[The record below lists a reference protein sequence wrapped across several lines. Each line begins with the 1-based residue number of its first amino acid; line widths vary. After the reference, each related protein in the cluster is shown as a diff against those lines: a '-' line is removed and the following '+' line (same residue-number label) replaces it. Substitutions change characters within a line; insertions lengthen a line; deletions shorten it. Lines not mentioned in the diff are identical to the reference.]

1 MAKGIDPKFVH
12 YGIRKDDLAM
22 IEAICEAEGVDFDWL
37 SEDILKAYHAKKV
50 DVIEMSDN
58 ETEDIIRNA
67 IQKNTSIN
75 TIMLIQR
82 IKISNYKTYL
92 SLDLDLTVDDD
103 RPIILIGGANGGG
116 KTTLFEAI
124 SGALYGLKI
133 ENKEHFMELL
143 NQGALNTAKPEIS
156 LQITF
161 VGKVL
166 GQQQKYILK
175 RVYQLNPQGKP
186 LESVS
191 LNMNG
196 NMYVYGTMTAPKDR
210 VKAEQEINKIIKA
223 NLPQELSQYFLF
235 DAMQSS
241 ELLKKNVFAQT
252 IRDNF
257 ENVLGFKKYLQLKR
271 AAEKLQQEWA
281 QQRLEAEKEAQEY
294 NELCAQKDKL
304 TADLNTCI
312 AEQDTKYK
320 YLASVEVEYKRAK
333 DGAQEASALNK
344 KIQEL
349 ASKIDDIVKR
359 AATYAEDLKAFVDN
373 IEIDLFLPKLASN
386 LAQEINNILHIKEQL
401 QKENTGAYPLE
412 TLKDV
417 TNKIITYLKDLSLCS
432 ESVDEEQVVS
442 HIVAIQNSTNK
453 EDPFGYLDE
462 AEVTALSNLVKR
474 TGSNQF
480 IALDRQRQELEIQL
494 STLDNLRSQKQTLEQ
509 TQAGGNEYLIQ
520 NYEAAQKQIEKLKGQ
535 EATLKAD
542 IQRLEKRIH
551 QFDVQIQQE
560 PDIKFDTLVKLK
572 PLFEKIADSLLKKK
586 KAQIESEMQQ
596 QLNKLLVSYKGHVA
610 KVELSDSI
618 EQFNIKLYHTAGNEI
633 SLNQLNA
640 ASKQI
645 FIQVLLKVLRN
656 LGDYNPP
663 VMIDTVMGVL
673 DNESRDAL
681 MEEYFPQLAEQT
693 ILLCTTSEI
702 RTDSD
707 YIKLEPFIS
716 KTYTL
721 HRNVEAQN
729 TTVEDG
735 YFGLTLNQ

>member
-1 MAKGIDPKFVH
+1 
-12 YGIRKDDLAM
+12 
-22 IEAICEAEGVDFDWL
+22 
-37 SEDILKAYHAKKV
+37 
-50 DVIEMSDN
+50 
-58 ETEDIIRNA
+58 
-67 IQKNTSIN
+67 
-75 TIMLIQR
+75 MLIQR
-82 IKISNYKTYL
+82 IKISNFKTYL

-103 RPIILIGGANGGG
+103 RPIILIGGSNGGG

-133 ENKEHFMELL
+133 ESKEHFIELL
-143 NQGALNTAKPEIS
+143 NQGAINKVKPEIS

-175 RVYQLNPQGKP
+175 RNYILNPQGRP

-196 NMYVYGTMTAPKDR
+196 NMYVYGTMTAPKER
-210 VKAEQEINKIIKA
+210 VRAEQEISKIIKA

-241 ELLKKNVFAQT
+241 ELLKKNVFQQT

-281 QQRLEAEKEAQEY
+281 EQRLEAEKEAKEY
-294 NELCAQKDKL
+294 NSLCNQKEQL
-304 TADLNTCI
+304 VIDLNTCI
-312 AEQDTKYK
+312 AEQDRLYK
-320 YLASVEVEYKRAK
+320 YMSSVEDEYQRAK
-333 DGAQEASALNK
+333 EGAQQAANLSKHIQDVDGKIRAITEEAAN
-344 KIQEL
+344 
-349 ASKIDDIVKR
+349 
-359 AATYAEDLKAFVDN
+359 YAENLKAFVDN
-373 IEIDLFLPKLASN
+373 IEINVFLPKLASN
-386 LAQEINNILHIKEQL
+386 LSQEINNILRVKEQL
-401 QKENTGAYPLE
+401 QKQSTGAYPIE
-412 TLKDV
+412 TLRDV
-417 TNKIITYLKDLSLCS
+417 TAKIIDYLKELSLCS
-432 ESVDEEQVVS
+432 QAVNEENVVS
-442 HIVAIQNSTNK
+442 HIVAMQNTTNAK
-453 EDPFGYLDE
+453 DPYDYLNT
-462 AEVTALSNLVKR
+462 AEVDALRELPKKGN
-474 TGSNQF
+474 GNQF
-480 IALDRQRQELEIQL
+480 VSIDRKRQDMEIQL
-494 STLDNLRSQKQTLEQ
+494 ANLDNLKTEKRTLEQ
-509 TQAGGNEYLIQ
+509 TQAGGNNLLIS
-520 NYEAAQKQIEKLKGQ
+520 NYEDAKRTVEKLKIQ
-535 EATLKAD
+535 EDNLKNE
-542 IQRLEKRIH
+542 ILRLEKRIH
-551 QFDVQIQQE
+551 QYDVQIQQE
-560 PDIKFDTLVKLK
+560 PDVKFDTLVKLRPFFDK
-572 PLFEKIADSLLKKK
+572 VADNLLKKK
-586 KAQIESEMQQ
+586 KAQIETEMQS
-596 QLNKLLVSYKGHVA
+596 QLNRLLVSYKGHVGR
-610 KVELSDSI
+610 VELSDSM
-618 EQFNIKLYHTAGNEI
+618 EHFNIKLYHSAGNEI

-721 HRNVEAQN
+721 HRNVEEQN
-729 TTVEDG
+729 TTIDEG
-735 YFGLTLNQ
+735 YFGIPLNQ

>member
-1 MAKGIDPKFVH
+1 
-12 YGIRKDDLAM
+12 
-22 IEAICEAEGVDFDWL
+22 
-37 SEDILKAYHAKKV
+37 
-50 DVIEMSDN
+50 
-58 ETEDIIRNA
+58 
-67 IQKNTSIN
+67 
-75 TIMLIQR
+75 MLIQR
-82 IKISNYKTYL
+82 IKISNFKTYL

-103 RPIILIGGANGGG
+103 RPVILIGGSNGGG

-133 ENKEHFMELL
+133 ESKEHFMELL
-143 NQGALNTAKPEIS
+143 NQGAVNKVKPEIC

-175 RVYQLNPQGKP
+175 RIYQLNPQGRP

-196 NMYVYGTMTAPKDR
+196 NMYVYGTMTAAKER
-210 VKAEQEINKIIKA
+210 VRAEQEISKIIKA
-223 NLPQELSQYFLF
+223 NLPQELSKYFLF

-241 ELLKKNVFAQT
+241 ELLKKNVFQQT

-281 QQRLEAEKEAQEY
+281 EQRLEAEKEAKEY
-294 NELCAQKDKL
+294 NALCNQKEQL
-304 TADLNTCI
+304 ATDLNTCL
-312 AEQDTKYK
+312 AEQDRLYK
-320 YLASVEVEYKRAK
+320 YMSSVEDEYQRAK
-333 DGAQEASALNK
+333 EGVRQVTNLNK
-344 KIQEL
+344 RIQDIDGKIRNITDE
-349 ASKIDDIVKR
+349 
-359 AATYAEDLKAFVDN
+359 ATNYAESLKTFVET
-373 IEIDLFLPKLASN
+373 IEVNVFLPKLASN
-386 LAQEINNILHIKEQL
+386 LSQEINNILRVKEHLRKQ
-401 QKENTGAYPLE
+401 NAGAYSIE
-412 TLKDV
+412 TLRDV
-417 TNKIITYLKDLSLCS
+417 TAKIIVYLKELSLCS
-432 ESVDEEQVVS
+432 QAVDEENVVS
-442 HIVAIQNSTNK
+442 YMIAMQNTTNAK
-453 EDPFGYLDE
+453 DPYDYLDE
-462 AEVTALSNLVKR
+462 SETDALQELPKKGGN
-474 TGSNQF
+474 NQF
-480 IALDRQRQELEIQL
+480 VSLDRKRQDMEIQL
-494 STLDNLRSQKQTLEQ
+494 ANLDNLRTEKRTLEQ
-509 TQAGGNEYLIQ
+509 TQAGGNNLLIS
-520 NYEAAQKQIEKLKGQ
+520 NYEDAKRTVEKLKAQ
-535 EATLKAD
+535 EEALKSD

-551 QFDVQIQQE
+551 QYDVQIQQE
-560 PDIKFDTLVKLK
+560 PDLKFDTLVKLRPFFDK
-572 PLFEKIADSLLKKK
+572 VADNLLKKK
-586 KAQIESEMQQ
+586 KAQIETEMQS
-596 QLNKLLVSYKGHVA
+596 QLNRLLISYKGYVGR
-610 KVELSDSI
+610 VELSDSM
-618 EQFNIKLYHTAGNEI
+618 EHFNIKLYHSAGNEI

-707 YIKLEPFIS
+707 YVKLEPFIS

-729 TTVEDG
+729 TTIDEG
-735 YFGLTLNQ
+735 YFGIPLNS

>member
-1 MAKGIDPKFVH
+1 
-12 YGIRKDDLAM
+12 
-22 IEAICEAEGVDFDWL
+22 
-37 SEDILKAYHAKKV
+37 
-50 DVIEMSDN
+50 
-58 ETEDIIRNA
+58 
-67 IQKNTSIN
+67 
-75 TIMLIQR
+75 MLIQK
-82 IKISNYKTYL
+82 IKISNFKTYL

-103 RPIILIGGANGGG
+103 RPIILIGGSNGGG

-133 ENKEHFMELL
+133 ESKEHFMELL
-143 NQGALNTAKPEIS
+143 NQGAINKVKPEIS

-175 RVYQLNPQGKP
+175 RIYQLNPQGRP

-196 NMYVYGTMTAPKDR
+196 NMYVYGTMTAPKER
-210 VKAEQEINKIIKA
+210 VRAEQEISKIIKA

-241 ELLKKNVFAQT
+241 ELLKKNVFQQT

-271 AAEKLQQEWA
+271 ASEKLQQEWA
-281 QQRLEAEKEAQEY
+281 KQRLEAEQEAKEY
-294 NELCAQKDKL
+294 NNLCSQKEGL
-304 TADLNTCI
+304 VAEMNACL
-312 AEQDTKYK
+312 AEQDRLYK
-320 YLASVEVEYKRAK
+320 YMASVEDEYQRAK
-333 DGAQEASALNK
+333 EGAQQAMNLNK
-344 KIQEL
+344 RIQDVTGKI
-349 ASKIDDIVKR
+349 R
-359 AATYAEDLKAFVDN
+359 AITDEAADYAENLKTFIEN
-373 IEIDLFLPKLASN
+373 IEINVFLPKLASN
-386 LAQEINNILHIKEQL
+386 LSQEINNILRVKEQL
-401 QKENTGAYPLE
+401 LKQSTGAYPIE
-412 TLKDV
+412 TLRDV
-417 TNKIITYLKDLSLCS
+417 TAKIIDYLKELSLCS
-432 ESVDEEQVVS
+432 QAVDEENVVA
-442 HIVAIQNSTNK
+442 HMVALQNTTNAQ
-453 EDPFGYLDE
+453 DPYDYLDD
-462 AEVTALSNLVKR
+462 AEVEALNELPKK
-474 TGSNQF
+474 GGGNQF
-480 IALDRQRQELEIQL
+480 VTLDRKRQDMEIQL
-494 STLDNLRSQKQTLEQ
+494 ANLDNLRTEKRTLEQ
-509 TQAGGNEYLIQ
+509 TQAGGNNLLIA
-520 NYEAAQKQIEKLKGQ
+520 NYEDAKRTVEKLKIQ
-535 EATLKAD
+535 EDSFKSEIL
-542 IQRLEKRIH
+542 RLEKRIH
-551 QFDVQIQQE
+551 QYDVQIQQE
-560 PDIKFDTLVKLK
+560 PDLKFDTLVKLRPFFDK
-572 PLFEKIADSLLKKK
+572 VADSLLKKK
-586 KAQIESEMQQ
+586 KAQIETEMQS

-610 KVELSDSI
+610 RVELSDSM
-618 EQFNIKLYHTAGNEI
+618 ENFNIRLYHSAGNEI

-707 YIKLEPFIS
+707 YVKLEPFIS

-721 HRNVEAQN
+721 HRNVEEQN
-729 TTVEDG
+729 TTVAEG
-735 YFGLTLNQ
+735 YFGISLNQ

>member
-1 MAKGIDPKFVH
+1 
-12 YGIRKDDLAM
+12 
-22 IEAICEAEGVDFDWL
+22 
-37 SEDILKAYHAKKV
+37 
-50 DVIEMSDN
+50 
-58 ETEDIIRNA
+58 
-67 IQKNTSIN
+67 
-75 TIMLIQR
+75 MLIQR

-520 NYEAAQKQIEKLKGQ
+520 NYEAAQKQIEKLKSQ

-681 MEEYFPQLAEQT
+681 MEEYFPIQH
-693 ILLCTTSEI
+693 IYI
-702 RTDSD
+702 TD
-707 YIKLEPFIS
+707 Y
-716 KTYTL
+716 
-721 HRNVEAQN
+721 Q
-729 TTVEDG
+729 
-735 YFGLTLNQ
+735 

>member
-1 MAKGIDPKFVH
+1 
-12 YGIRKDDLAM
+12 
-22 IEAICEAEGVDFDWL
+22 
-37 SEDILKAYHAKKV
+37 
-50 DVIEMSDN
+50 
-58 ETEDIIRNA
+58 
-67 IQKNTSIN
+67 
-75 TIMLIQR
+75 MLIQR

-103 RPIILIGGANGGG
+103 RPIILICGANGGG

>member
-1 MAKGIDPKFVH
+1 
-12 YGIRKDDLAM
+12 
-22 IEAICEAEGVDFDWL
+22 
-37 SEDILKAYHAKKV
+37 
-50 DVIEMSDN
+50 
-58 ETEDIIRNA
+58 
-67 IQKNTSIN
+67 
-75 TIMLIQR
+75 MLIQR

-386 LAQEINNILHIKEQL
+386 LAQEINNILHIKAQL

-535 EATLKAD
+535 EAALKAD

-673 DNESRDAL
+673 DNASRDAL

>member
-1 MAKGIDPKFVH
+1 
-12 YGIRKDDLAM
+12 
-22 IEAICEAEGVDFDWL
+22 
-37 SEDILKAYHAKKV
+37 
-50 DVIEMSDN
+50 
-58 ETEDIIRNA
+58 
-67 IQKNTSIN
+67 
-75 TIMLIQR
+75 MLIQR

-257 ENVLGFKKYLQLKR
+257 ENVLGFKKYIQLKR

-333 DGAQEASALNK
+333 DGAQEVSALNK

-373 IEIDLFLPKLASN
+373 IEIDLFLPKLAAN

>member
-1 MAKGIDPKFVH
+1 
-12 YGIRKDDLAM
+12 
-22 IEAICEAEGVDFDWL
+22 
-37 SEDILKAYHAKKV
+37 
-50 DVIEMSDN
+50 
-58 ETEDIIRNA
+58 
-67 IQKNTSIN
+67 
-75 TIMLIQR
+75 MLIQK
-82 IKISNYKTYL
+82 IKISNFKTYL

-103 RPIILIGGANGGG
+103 RPIILIGGSNGGG

-133 ENKEHFMELL
+133 ESKEHFMELL
-143 NQGALNTAKPEIS
+143 NQGAINKVKPEIS

-175 RVYQLNPQGKP
+175 RIYQLNPQGRP

-196 NMYVYGTMTAPKDR
+196 NMYVYGTMTAPKER
-210 VKAEQEINKIIKA
+210 VRAEQEISKIIKA

-241 ELLKKNVFAQT
+241 ELLKKNVFQQT

-271 AAEKLQQEWA
+271 ASEKLQQEWA
-281 QQRLEAEKEAQEY
+281 QQRLEAEQEAKEY
-294 NELCAQKDKL
+294 NNLCSQKEGL
-304 TADLNTCI
+304 VAEMNACL
-312 AEQDTKYK
+312 AEQDRLYK
-320 YLASVEVEYKRAK
+320 YMASVEDEYQRAK
-333 DGAQEASALNK
+333 EGAQQAMNLNK
-344 KIQEL
+344 RIQDVTGKI
-349 ASKIDDIVKR
+349 R
-359 AATYAEDLKAFVDN
+359 AITDEAADYAENLKTFIEN
-373 IEIDLFLPKLASN
+373 IEINVFLPKLASN
-386 LAQEINNILHIKEQL
+386 LSQEINNILRVKEQL
-401 QKENTGAYPLE
+401 LKQSTGAYPIE
-412 TLKDV
+412 TLRDV
-417 TNKIITYLKDLSLCS
+417 TAKIIDYLKELSLCS
-432 ESVDEEQVVS
+432 QAVDEENVVA
-442 HIVAIQNSTNK
+442 HMVALQNTTNAQ
-453 EDPFGYLDE
+453 DPYDYLDD
-462 AEVTALSNLVKR
+462 AEVEALKELPKKGGGNHFV
-474 TGSNQF
+474 T
-480 IALDRQRQELEIQL
+480 LDRKRQDMEIQL
-494 STLDNLRSQKQTLEQ
+494 ANLDNLRTEKRTLEQ
-509 TQAGGNEYLIQ
+509 TQAGGNNLLIA
-520 NYEAAQKQIEKLKGQ
+520 NYEDAKRAVDKLKTH
-535 EATLKAD
+535 EDSLKSE

-551 QFDVQIQQE
+551 QYDVQIQQE
-560 PDIKFDTLVKLK
+560 PDLKFDTLVKLRPFFDK
-572 PLFEKIADSLLKKK
+572 VADSLLKKK
-586 KAQIESEMQQ
+586 KAQIEMEMQS

-610 KVELSDSI
+610 RVELSDSM
-618 EQFNIKLYHTAGNEI
+618 ENFNIRLYHSAGNEI

-707 YIKLEPFIS
+707 YVKLEPFIS

-721 HRNVEAQN
+721 HRNVEEQN
-729 TTVEDG
+729 TTVAEG
-735 YFGLTLNQ
+735 YFGISLNQ

>member
-1 MAKGIDPKFVH
+1 
-12 YGIRKDDLAM
+12 
-22 IEAICEAEGVDFDWL
+22 
-37 SEDILKAYHAKKV
+37 
-50 DVIEMSDN
+50 
-58 ETEDIIRNA
+58 
-67 IQKNTSIN
+67 
-75 TIMLIQR
+75 MLIQK
-82 IKISNYKTYL
+82 IKISNFKTYL

-103 RPIILIGGANGGG
+103 RPIILIGGSNGGG

-133 ENKEHFMELL
+133 ESKEHFMELL
-143 NQGALNTAKPEIS
+143 NQGAINTVKPEIS

-175 RVYQLNPQGKP
+175 RIYQLNPQGCP

-196 NMYVYGTMTAPKDR
+196 NMYVYGTMTAPKER
-210 VKAEQEINKIIKA
+210 VRAEQEIRKIIKA

-241 ELLKKNVFAQT
+241 ELLKKNVFQQT

-271 AAEKLQQEWA
+271 ASEKLQQEWA
-281 QQRLEAEKEAQEY
+281 QQRLEAEQEAKEY
-294 NELCAQKDKL
+294 NNLCSQKENL
-304 TADLNTCI
+304 MAEMNTCL
-312 AEQDTKYK
+312 AEQDRLYK
-320 YLASVEVEYKRAK
+320 YMASVEDEYQRAK
-333 DGAQEASALNK
+333 EGAQQAMNLNK
-344 KIQEL
+344 RIQDVDGKI
-349 ASKIDDIVKR
+349 R
-359 AATYAEDLKAFVDN
+359 AITNEAADYAESLKAFIEN
-373 IEIDLFLPKLASN
+373 IEINVFLPKLASN
-386 LAQEINNILHIKEQL
+386 LSQEINNILRIKEQL
-401 QKENTGAYPLE
+401 LKQSTGAYPIE
-412 TLKDV
+412 TLRDV
-417 TNKIITYLKDLSLCS
+417 TAKIIDYLKELSLCS
-432 ESVDEEQVVS
+432 QAVDEENVVA
-442 HIVAIQNSTNK
+442 HMVALQNTTNAQ
-453 EDPFGYLDE
+453 DPYDYLDD
-462 AEVTALSNLVKR
+462 AEVEALKELPKKGGGNHFV
-474 TGSNQF
+474 T
-480 IALDRQRQELEIQL
+480 LDRKRQDMEIQL
-494 STLDNLRSQKQTLEQ
+494 ANLDNLRTEKRTLEQ
-509 TQAGGNEYLIQ
+509 TQAGGNNLLIA
-520 NYEAAQKQIEKLKGQ
+520 NYEDAKRTVEKLKIQ
-535 EATLKAD
+535 EDSFKSEIL
-542 IQRLEKRIH
+542 RLEKRIH
-551 QFDVQIQQE
+551 QYDVQIQQE
-560 PDIKFDTLVKLK
+560 PDLKFDTLVKLRPFFDK
-572 PLFEKIADSLLKKK
+572 VADSLLKKK
-586 KAQIESEMQQ
+586 KAQIETEMQS

-610 KVELSDSI
+610 RVELSDSM
-618 EQFNIKLYHTAGNEI
+618 ENFNIRLYHSAGNEI

-707 YIKLEPFIS
+707 YVKLEPFIS

-721 HRNVEAQN
+721 HRNVEEQN
-729 TTVEDG
+729 TTVAEG
-735 YFGLTLNQ
+735 YFGISLNQ

>member
-1 MAKGIDPKFVH
+1 
-12 YGIRKDDLAM
+12 
-22 IEAICEAEGVDFDWL
+22 
-37 SEDILKAYHAKKV
+37 
-50 DVIEMSDN
+50 
-58 ETEDIIRNA
+58 
-67 IQKNTSIN
+67 
-75 TIMLIQR
+75 MLIQR

-252 IRDNF
+252 IRDSF

-656 LGDYNPP
+656 LVNL
-663 VMIDTVMGVL
+663 V
-673 DNESRDAL
+673 
-681 MEEYFPQLAEQT
+681 
-693 ILLCTTSEI
+693 
-702 RTDSD
+702 
-707 YIKLEPFIS
+707 IS
-716 KTYTL
+716 QKSTL
-721 HRNVEAQN
+721 
-729 TTVEDG
+729 
-735 YFGLTLNQ
+735 

>member
-1 MAKGIDPKFVH
+1 
-12 YGIRKDDLAM
+12 
-22 IEAICEAEGVDFDWL
+22 
-37 SEDILKAYHAKKV
+37 
-50 DVIEMSDN
+50 
-58 ETEDIIRNA
+58 
-67 IQKNTSIN
+67 
-75 TIMLIQR
+75 MLIQR

-474 TGSNQF
+474 TGPNQF

>member
-1 MAKGIDPKFVH
+1 
-12 YGIRKDDLAM
+12 
-22 IEAICEAEGVDFDWL
+22 
-37 SEDILKAYHAKKV
+37 
-50 DVIEMSDN
+50 
-58 ETEDIIRNA
+58 
-67 IQKNTSIN
+67 
-75 TIMLIQR
+75 MLIQR

-442 HIVAIQNSTNK
+442 HIVAIQNSTSK

>member
-1 MAKGIDPKFVH
+1 
-12 YGIRKDDLAM
+12 
-22 IEAICEAEGVDFDWL
+22 
-37 SEDILKAYHAKKV
+37 
-50 DVIEMSDN
+50 
-58 ETEDIIRNA
+58 
-67 IQKNTSIN
+67 
-75 TIMLIQR
+75 MLIQK
-82 IKISNYKTYL
+82 IKISNFKTYL

-103 RPIILIGGANGGG
+103 RPIILIGGSNGGG

-143 NQGALNTAKPEIS
+143 NQGAINKVKPEIS

-175 RVYQLNPQGKP
+175 RIYQLNPQGRP

-196 NMYVYGTMTAPKDR
+196 NMYVYGTMTAPKER
-210 VKAEQEINKIIKA
+210 VRAEQEISKIIKA

-241 ELLKKNVFAQT
+241 ELLKKNVFQQT

-271 AAEKLQQEWA
+271 ASEKLQQEWA
-281 QQRLEAEKEAQEY
+281 QQRLEAEQEAKEY
-294 NELCAQKDKL
+294 NNLCSQKDGL
-304 TADLNTCI
+304 VAEMNACL
-312 AEQDTKYK
+312 AEQDRLYK
-320 YLASVEVEYKRAK
+320 YMASVENEYQRAK
-333 DGAQEASALNK
+333 EGAQQAMNLNK
-344 KIQEL
+344 RIQDVDGKI
-349 ASKIDDIVKR
+349 R
-359 AATYAEDLKAFVDN
+359 AITNEAADYAESLKAFIEN
-373 IEIDLFLPKLASN
+373 IEINVFLPKLASN
-386 LAQEINNILHIKEQL
+386 LSQEINNILRIKEQL
-401 QKENTGAYPLE
+401 LKQSTGAYPIE
-412 TLKDV
+412 TLRDV
-417 TNKIITYLKDLSLCS
+417 TAKIIDYLKELSLCS
-432 ESVDEEQVVS
+432 QAVDEENVVA
-442 HIVAIQNSTNK
+442 HMVALQNTTNAQ
-453 EDPFGYLDE
+453 DPYDYLND
-462 AEVTALSNLVKR
+462 AEVEALEELPKK
-474 TGSNQF
+474 GGGNQF
-480 IALDRQRQELEIQL
+480 VTLDRKRQDMEIQL
-494 STLDNLRSQKQTLEQ
+494 ANLDNLRTEKRTLEQ
-509 TQAGGNEYLIQ
+509 TQAGGNNLLIA
-520 NYEAAQKQIEKLKGQ
+520 NYEDAKRAVDKLKTH
-535 EATLKAD
+535 EDSLKSE

-551 QFDVQIQQE
+551 QYDVQIQQE
-560 PDIKFDTLVKLK
+560 PDLKFDTLVKLRPFFDK
-572 PLFEKIADSLLKKK
+572 VADSLLKKK
-586 KAQIESEMQQ
+586 KAQIETEMQS

-610 KVELSDSI
+610 RVELSDSM
-618 EQFNIKLYHTAGNEI
+618 ENFNIRLYHSAGNEI

-707 YIKLEPFIS
+707 YVKLEPFIS

-721 HRNVEAQN
+721 HRNVEEQN
-729 TTVEDG
+729 TTVEEG
-735 YFGLTLNQ
+735 YFGISLNQ

>member
-1 MAKGIDPKFVH
+1 
-12 YGIRKDDLAM
+12 
-22 IEAICEAEGVDFDWL
+22 
-37 SEDILKAYHAKKV
+37 
-50 DVIEMSDN
+50 
-58 ETEDIIRNA
+58 
-67 IQKNTSIN
+67 
-75 TIMLIQR
+75 
-82 IKISNYKTYL
+82 
-92 SLDLDLTVDDD
+92 
-103 RPIILIGGANGGG
+103 
-116 KTTLFEAI
+116 
-124 SGALYGLKI
+124 
-133 ENKEHFMELL
+133 MELL

-252 IRDNF
+252 IRDSF

-453 EDPFGYLDE
+453 DDPFGYLDE

>member
-1 MAKGIDPKFVH
+1 
-12 YGIRKDDLAM
+12 
-22 IEAICEAEGVDFDWL
+22 
-37 SEDILKAYHAKKV
+37 
-50 DVIEMSDN
+50 
-58 ETEDIIRNA
+58 
-67 IQKNTSIN
+67 
-75 TIMLIQR
+75 MLIQR

-520 NYEAAQKQIEKLKGQ
+520 NYEAAQKQIEKLKSQ

-645 FIQVLLKVLRN
+645 FIQV
-656 LGDYNPP
+656 
-663 VMIDTVMGVL
+663 
-673 DNESRDAL
+673 
-681 MEEYFPQLAEQT
+681 F
-693 ILLCTTSEI
+693 
-702 RTDSD
+702 
-707 YIKLEPFIS
+707 
-716 KTYTL
+716 
-721 HRNVEAQN
+721 
-729 TTVEDG
+729 
-735 YFGLTLNQ
+735 

>member
-1 MAKGIDPKFVH
+1 
-12 YGIRKDDLAM
+12 
-22 IEAICEAEGVDFDWL
+22 
-37 SEDILKAYHAKKV
+37 
-50 DVIEMSDN
+50 
-58 ETEDIIRNA
+58 
-67 IQKNTSIN
+67 
-75 TIMLIQR
+75 MLIQR

-333 DGAQEASALNK
+333 DGAQEESALNK

-462 AEVTALSNLVKR
+462 SEVTALSNLVKR

-520 NYEAAQKQIEKLKGQ
+520 NYEAAQKQIEKLKAQ
-535 EATLKAD
+535 EVTLKAD

-729 TTVEDG
+729 TTVENG

>member
-1 MAKGIDPKFVH
+1 
-12 YGIRKDDLAM
+12 
-22 IEAICEAEGVDFDWL
+22 
-37 SEDILKAYHAKKV
+37 
-50 DVIEMSDN
+50 
-58 ETEDIIRNA
+58 
-67 IQKNTSIN
+67 
-75 TIMLIQR
+75 MLIQR

-304 TADLNTCI
+304 TANLNTCI

-373 IEIDLFLPKLASN
+373 IEIDLFLPKLVAN

-520 NYEAAQKQIEKLKGQ
+520 NYEATQKQIEKQKGQ

-586 KAQIESEMQQ
+586 KAQIENEMQQ

-707 YIKLEPFIS
+707 YIKLEPYIS

>member
-1 MAKGIDPKFVH
+1 
-12 YGIRKDDLAM
+12 
-22 IEAICEAEGVDFDWL
+22 
-37 SEDILKAYHAKKV
+37 
-50 DVIEMSDN
+50 
-58 ETEDIIRNA
+58 
-67 IQKNTSIN
+67 
-75 TIMLIQR
+75 MLIQR

-175 RVYQLNPQGKP
+175 RVYQLNPKGKP

-349 ASKIDDIVKR
+349 TSKIDDIVKR
-359 AATYAEDLKAFVDN
+359 AATYAEDLKAFVDK

-462 AEVTALSNLVKR
+462 TEVTALSNLVKR

-716 KTYTL
+716 QTYTL

>member
-1 MAKGIDPKFVH
+1 
-12 YGIRKDDLAM
+12 
-22 IEAICEAEGVDFDWL
+22 
-37 SEDILKAYHAKKV
+37 
-50 DVIEMSDN
+50 
-58 ETEDIIRNA
+58 
-67 IQKNTSIN
+67 
-75 TIMLIQR
+75 MLIQR
-82 IKISNYKTYL
+82 IKISNFKTYL

-103 RPIILIGGANGGG
+103 RPIILIGGSNGGG

-133 ENKEHFMELL
+133 ESKEHFMELL
-143 NQGALNTAKPEIS
+143 NQGAVNKVKPEIS

-175 RVYQLNPQGKP
+175 RNYILNPQGRP

-196 NMYVYGTMTAPKDR
+196 NMYVYGTMTAPKER
-210 VKAEQEINKIIKA
+210 VRAEQEISKIIKA

-241 ELLKKNVFAQT
+241 ELLKKNVFQQT

-281 QQRLEAEKEAQEY
+281 EQRLEAEKEAKEY
-294 NELCAQKDKL
+294 SSLCNQKEQL
-304 TADLNTCI
+304 VIDLNASL
-312 AEQDTKYK
+312 AEQDRLYK
-320 YLASVEVEYKRAK
+320 YMSSVEDEYQRAK
-333 DGAQEASALNK
+333 EGAQQAANLSK
-344 KIQEL
+344 RIQDVDGKIRVITE
-349 ASKIDDIVKR
+349 D
-359 AATYAEDLKAFVDN
+359 AANYAENLKAFVDN
-373 IEIDLFLPKLASN
+373 IEINVFLPKLASN
-386 LAQEINNILHIKEQL
+386 LSQEINNILRVKEQL
-401 QKENTGAYPLE
+401 QKQSTGTYPIE
-412 TLKDV
+412 TLRDV
-417 TNKIITYLKDLSLCS
+417 TSKIIDYLKELSLCS
-432 ESVDEEQVVS
+432 QAVDEENVIS
-442 HIVAIQNSTNK
+442 HIVAMQNTTNAK
-453 EDPFGYLDE
+453 DPYDYLNT
-462 AEVTALSNLVKR
+462 AEVDALRELPKKGN
-474 TGSNQF
+474 GNQF
-480 IALDRQRQELEIQL
+480 VSIDRKRQDMEIQL
-494 STLDNLRSQKQTLEQ
+494 ANLDNLRTEKRTLEQ
-509 TQAGGNEYLIQ
+509 TQAGGNGLLIA
-520 NYEAAQKQIEKLKGQ
+520 NYEDAKRSVDKLKTQ
-535 EATLKAD
+535 EDSLKNE

-560 PDIKFDTLVKLK
+560 PDVKFDTLVKLRPFFDK
-572 PLFEKIADSLLKKK
+572 VADNLLKKK
-586 KAQIESEMQQ
+586 KTQIETEMQS
-596 QLNKLLVSYKGHVA
+596 QLNRLLVSYKGHVGR
-610 KVELSDSI
+610 VELSDSM
-618 EQFNIKLYHTAGNEI
+618 ENFNIKLYHSAGNEI

-693 ILLCTTSEI
+693 ILLCTTSESPS
-702 RTDSD
+702 DSD

-721 HRNVEAQN
+721 HRNVEEQN
-729 TTVEDG
+729 TTIDEG
-735 YFGLTLNQ
+735 YFGIPLNQ

>member
-1 MAKGIDPKFVH
+1 
-12 YGIRKDDLAM
+12 
-22 IEAICEAEGVDFDWL
+22 
-37 SEDILKAYHAKKV
+37 
-50 DVIEMSDN
+50 
-58 ETEDIIRNA
+58 
-67 IQKNTSIN
+67 
-75 TIMLIQR
+75 MLIQR

-196 NMYVYGTMTAPKDR
+196 NMYVYGTMTTPKDR

-349 ASKIDDIVKR
+349 TNKIDDIVKR

-417 TNKIITYLKDLSLCS
+417 TSKIITYLKDLSLCS

-462 AEVTALSNLVKR
+462 AEVTALTNLVKR

-729 TTVEDG
+729 TTIEDG

>member
-1 MAKGIDPKFVH
+1 
-12 YGIRKDDLAM
+12 
-22 IEAICEAEGVDFDWL
+22 
-37 SEDILKAYHAKKV
+37 
-50 DVIEMSDN
+50 
-58 ETEDIIRNA
+58 
-67 IQKNTSIN
+67 
-75 TIMLIQR
+75 MLIQR

-312 AEQDTKYK
+312 AEQDAKYK

-721 HRNVEAQN
+721 HRNVEVQN

>member
-1 MAKGIDPKFVH
+1 
-12 YGIRKDDLAM
+12 
-22 IEAICEAEGVDFDWL
+22 
-37 SEDILKAYHAKKV
+37 
-50 DVIEMSDN
+50 
-58 ETEDIIRNA
+58 
-67 IQKNTSIN
+67 
-75 TIMLIQR
+75 MLIQK
-82 IKISNYKTYL
+82 IKISNFKTYL

-103 RPIILIGGANGGG
+103 RPIILIGGSNGGG

-133 ENKEHFMELL
+133 ESKEHFMELL
-143 NQGALNTAKPEIS
+143 NQGAINKVKPEIS

-175 RVYQLNPQGKP
+175 RIYQLNPQGRP

-196 NMYVYGTMTAPKDR
+196 NMYVYGTMTAPKER
-210 VKAEQEINKIIKA
+210 VRAEQEISKIIKA

-241 ELLKKNVFAQT
+241 ELLKKNVFQQT

-271 AAEKLQQEWA
+271 ASEKLQQEWA
-281 QQRLEAEKEAQEY
+281 QQRLEAEQEAKEY
-294 NELCAQKDKL
+294 NNLCSQKD
-304 TADLNTCI
+304 DLVAEMNACL
-312 AEQDTKYK
+312 AEQDRLYK
-320 YLASVEVEYKRAK
+320 YMASVEDEYQRAK
-333 DGAQEASALNK
+333 EGAQQAMNLNK
-344 KIQEL
+344 RIQDVDGKI
-349 ASKIDDIVKR
+349 R
-359 AATYAEDLKAFVDN
+359 AITNEAADYAESLKAFIEN
-373 IEIDLFLPKLASN
+373 IEINVFLPKLASN
-386 LAQEINNILHIKEQL
+386 LSQEINNILRIKEQL
-401 QKENTGAYPLE
+401 LKQSTGVYPIE
-412 TLKDV
+412 TLRDV
-417 TNKIITYLKDLSLCS
+417 TAKIIDYLKELSLCS
-432 ESVDEEQVVS
+432 QAVDEENVVA
-442 HIVAIQNSTNK
+442 HMVALQNTTNAQ
-453 EDPFGYLDE
+453 DPYDYLDD
-462 AEVTALSNLVKR
+462 AEVEALKELPKKGGGNHFV
-474 TGSNQF
+474 T
-480 IALDRQRQELEIQL
+480 LDRKRQDMEIQL
-494 STLDNLRSQKQTLEQ
+494 ANLDNLRTEKRTLEQ
-509 TQAGGNEYLIQ
+509 TQAGGNNLLIA
-520 NYEAAQKQIEKLKGQ
+520 NYEDAKRAVDKLKTH
-535 EATLKAD
+535 EDSLKSE

-551 QFDVQIQQE
+551 QYDVQIQQE
-560 PDIKFDTLVKLK
+560 PDLKFDTLVKLRPFFDK
-572 PLFEKIADSLLKKK
+572 VADSLLKKK
-586 KAQIESEMQQ
+586 KAQIEMEMQS

-610 KVELSDSI
+610 RVELSDSM
-618 EQFNIKLYHTAGNEI
+618 ENFNIRLYHSAGNEI

-707 YIKLEPFIS
+707 YVKLEPFIS

-721 HRNVEAQN
+721 HRNVEEQN
-729 TTVEDG
+729 TTVAEG
-735 YFGLTLNQ
+735 YFGISLNQ

>member
-1 MAKGIDPKFVH
+1 
-12 YGIRKDDLAM
+12 
-22 IEAICEAEGVDFDWL
+22 
-37 SEDILKAYHAKKV
+37 
-50 DVIEMSDN
+50 
-58 ETEDIIRNA
+58 
-67 IQKNTSIN
+67 
-75 TIMLIQR
+75 MLIQR

-92 SLDLDLTVDDD
+92 SLDLDLTVDDE

-124 SGALYGLKI
+124 NGALYGLKI
-133 ENKEHFMELL
+133 KNKEHFMELL
-143 NQGALNTAKPEIS
+143 NQGALNKTKPEIS

-175 RVYQLNPQGKP
+175 RTYLLNPQGRP

-210 VKAEQEINKIIKA
+210 AKAEQEINKIIKA

-241 ELLKKNVFAQT
+241 KLLQENVFAQT

-271 AAEKLQQEWA
+271 AAEKVQQEWA
-281 QQRLEAEKEAQEY
+281 QQRLDAEKEAEEY
-294 NELCAQKDKL
+294 NKLCAQKDQL
-304 TADLNTCI
+304 TNDLNTCI
-312 AEQDTKYK
+312 AKQDEKFK
-320 YLASVEVEYKRAK
+320 DLASFETEYKQAK
-333 DGAQEASALNK
+333 EGAQEASVLNK

-349 ASKIDDIVKR
+349 ANKIGNIVKR
-359 AATYAEDLKAFVDN
+359 AATYTEDLKSFVDN
-373 IEIDLFLPKLASN
+373 IEIDLFLPKLASS
-386 LAQEINNILHIKEQL
+386 LAQEINNILHVKEQL
-401 QKENTGAYPLE
+401 QKENTGSYPLE
-412 TLKDV
+412 TLKDL
-417 TNKIITYLKDLSLCS
+417 TSKIITYLKDLSLCN
-432 ESVDEEQVVS
+432 ESVDEEQVVA
-442 HIVAIQNSTNK
+442 HIVAVQNSTNK
-453 EDPFGYLDE
+453 EDPFSYLDD
-462 AEVTALSNLVKR
+462 AEVTALSNLTKR
-474 TGSNQF
+474 SGVNQF
-480 IALDRQRQELEIQL
+480 IALDRERQELEIQL
-494 STLDNLRSQKQTLEQ
+494 STLDDLRSQKQTLEQ
-509 TQAGGNEYLIQ
+509 TQTNGNEYLIK
-520 NYEAAQKQIEKLKGQ
+520 NYETAQQQVEQLQAQ

-572 PLFEKIADSLLKKK
+572 PLFEKIVDCLLKKK
-586 KAQIESEMQQ
+586 KAQIETEMQQ
-596 QLNKLLVSYKGHVA
+596 QLNKLLLSYKGHVA

-721 HRNVEAQN
+721 HRNVEEQN

>member
-1 MAKGIDPKFVH
+1 
-12 YGIRKDDLAM
+12 
-22 IEAICEAEGVDFDWL
+22 
-37 SEDILKAYHAKKV
+37 
-50 DVIEMSDN
+50 
-58 ETEDIIRNA
+58 
-67 IQKNTSIN
+67 
-75 TIMLIQR
+75 MLIQR

-333 DGAQEASALNK
+333 DGGQEASALNK

-386 LAQEINNILHIKEQL
+386 LAQEINNILNIKEQL

-586 KAQIESEMQQ
+586 KAQIENEMQQ

-735 YFGLTLNQ
+735 YFSLTLNQ

>member
-1 MAKGIDPKFVH
+1 
-12 YGIRKDDLAM
+12 
-22 IEAICEAEGVDFDWL
+22 
-37 SEDILKAYHAKKV
+37 
-50 DVIEMSDN
+50 
-58 ETEDIIRNA
+58 
-67 IQKNTSIN
+67 
-75 TIMLIQR
+75 MLIQR

-520 NYEAAQKQIEKLKGQ
+520 NYEAAQKQIEKLKVQ

-596 QLNKLLVSYKGHVA
+596 QLNKLLVSYKGHIA

>member
-1 MAKGIDPKFVH
+1 
-12 YGIRKDDLAM
+12 
-22 IEAICEAEGVDFDWL
+22 
-37 SEDILKAYHAKKV
+37 
-50 DVIEMSDN
+50 
-58 ETEDIIRNA
+58 
-67 IQKNTSIN
+67 
-75 TIMLIQR
+75 MLIQR

-349 ASKIDDIVKR
+349 AGKIDDIVKR

-453 EDPFGYLDE
+453 EDPFDYLDE

>member
-1 MAKGIDPKFVH
+1 
-12 YGIRKDDLAM
+12 
-22 IEAICEAEGVDFDWL
+22 
-37 SEDILKAYHAKKV
+37 
-50 DVIEMSDN
+50 
-58 ETEDIIRNA
+58 
-67 IQKNTSIN
+67 
-75 TIMLIQR
+75 MLIQR

-312 AEQDTKYK
+312 AEQDAKYK

-373 IEIDLFLPKLASN
+373 IEIDLFLTKLASN

-586 KAQIESEMQQ
+586 KAQIENEMQQ

>member
-1 MAKGIDPKFVH
+1 
-12 YGIRKDDLAM
+12 
-22 IEAICEAEGVDFDWL
+22 
-37 SEDILKAYHAKKV
+37 
-50 DVIEMSDN
+50 
-58 ETEDIIRNA
+58 
-67 IQKNTSIN
+67 
-75 TIMLIQR
+75 MLIQR
-82 IKISNYKTYL
+82 IKISNFKTYL

-103 RPIILIGGANGGG
+103 RPIILIGGSNGGG

-133 ENKEHFMELL
+133 ESKEHFMELL
-143 NQGALNTAKPEIS
+143 NQGAVNKVKPEIS

-175 RVYQLNPQGKP
+175 RNYILNPQGRP

-196 NMYVYGTMTAPKDR
+196 NMYVYGTMTAPKER
-210 VKAEQEINKIIKA
+210 VRAEQEISKIIKA

-241 ELLKKNVFAQT
+241 ELLKKNVFQQT

-281 QQRLEAEKEAQEY
+281 EQRLEAEKEAKEY
-294 NELCAQKDKL
+294 SSLCNQKEQL
-304 TADLNTCI
+304 VIDLNASL
-312 AEQDTKYK
+312 AEQDRLYK
-320 YLASVEVEYKRAK
+320 YMSSVEDEYQRAK
-333 DGAQEASALNK
+333 EGAQQAANLSK
-344 KIQEL
+344 RIQDVDGKIRVITE
-349 ASKIDDIVKR
+349 D
-359 AATYAEDLKAFVDN
+359 AANYAENLKAFVDN
-373 IEIDLFLPKLASN
+373 IEINVFLPKLASN
-386 LAQEINNILHIKEQL
+386 LSQEINNILRVKEQL
-401 QKENTGAYPLE
+401 QKQSTGTYPIE
-412 TLKDV
+412 TLRDK
-417 TNKIITYLKDLSLCS
+417 TSKIIDYLKELSLCS
-432 ESVDEEQVVS
+432 QAVDEENVIS
-442 HIVAIQNSTNK
+442 HIVAMQNTTNAK
-453 EDPFGYLDE
+453 DPYDYLNT
-462 AEVTALSNLVKR
+462 AEVDALRELPKKGN
-474 TGSNQF
+474 GNQF
-480 IALDRQRQELEIQL
+480 VSIDRKRQDMEIQL
-494 STLDNLRSQKQTLEQ
+494 ANLDNLRTEKRTLEQ
-509 TQAGGNEYLIQ
+509 TQAGGNGLLIA
-520 NYEAAQKQIEKLKGQ
+520 NYEDAKRSVDKLKTQ
-535 EATLKAD
+535 EDSLKNE

-560 PDIKFDTLVKLK
+560 PDVKFDTLVKLRPFFDK
-572 PLFEKIADSLLKKK
+572 VADNLLKKK
-586 KAQIESEMQQ
+586 KTQIETEMQS
-596 QLNKLLVSYKGHVA
+596 QLNRLLVSYKGHVGR
-610 KVELSDSI
+610 VELSDSM
-618 EQFNIKLYHTAGNEI
+618 ENFNIKLYHSAGNEI

-721 HRNVEAQN
+721 HRNVEEQN
-729 TTVEDG
+729 TTIDEG
-735 YFGLTLNQ
+735 YFGIPLNQ

>member
-1 MAKGIDPKFVH
+1 
-12 YGIRKDDLAM
+12 
-22 IEAICEAEGVDFDWL
+22 
-37 SEDILKAYHAKKV
+37 
-50 DVIEMSDN
+50 
-58 ETEDIIRNA
+58 
-67 IQKNTSIN
+67 
-75 TIMLIQR
+75 MLIQK
-82 IKISNYKTYL
+82 IKISNFKTYL

-103 RPIILIGGANGGG
+103 RPIILIGGSNGGG

-133 ENKEHFMELL
+133 ESKEHFMELL
-143 NQGALNTAKPEIS
+143 NQGAINKVKPEIS

-175 RVYQLNPQGKP
+175 RIYQLNPQGRP

-196 NMYVYGTMTAPKDR
+196 NMYVYGTMTAPKER
-210 VKAEQEINKIIKA
+210 VRAEQEISKIIKA

-241 ELLKKNVFAQT
+241 ELLKKNVFQQT

-271 AAEKLQQEWA
+271 ASEKLQQEWA
-281 QQRLEAEKEAQEY
+281 QQRLEAEQEAKEY
-294 NELCAQKDKL
+294 NNLCSQKDGL
-304 TADLNTCI
+304 VAEMNACL
-312 AEQDTKYK
+312 AEQDRLYK
-320 YLASVEVEYKRAK
+320 YMASVEDEYQRAK
-333 DGAQEASALNK
+333 EGAQQAMNLNK
-344 KIQEL
+344 RIQDVDGKI
-349 ASKIDDIVKR
+349 R
-359 AATYAEDLKAFVDN
+359 AITNEAADYAESLKAFIEN
-373 IEIDLFLPKLASN
+373 IEINVFLPKLASN
-386 LAQEINNILHIKEQL
+386 LSQEINNILRIKEQL
-401 QKENTGAYPLE
+401 LKQSTGAYPIE
-412 TLKDV
+412 TLRDV
-417 TNKIITYLKDLSLCS
+417 TAKIIDYLKELSLCS
-432 ESVDEEQVVS
+432 QAVDEENVVA
-442 HIVAIQNSTNK
+442 HMVALQNTTNAQ
-453 EDPFGYLDE
+453 DPYDYLDD
-462 AEVTALSNLVKR
+462 AEVEALKELPKKGGGNHFV
-474 TGSNQF
+474 T
-480 IALDRQRQELEIQL
+480 LDRKRQDMEIQL
-494 STLDNLRSQKQTLEQ
+494 ANLDNLRTEKRTLEQ
-509 TQAGGNEYLIQ
+509 TQAGGNNLLIA
-520 NYEAAQKQIEKLKGQ
+520 NYEDAKRSVDKLKTH
-535 EATLKAD
+535 EDSLKSE

-551 QFDVQIQQE
+551 QYDVQIQQE
-560 PDIKFDTLVKLK
+560 PDLKFDTLVKLRPFFDK
-572 PLFEKIADSLLKKK
+572 VADSLLKKK
-586 KAQIESEMQQ
+586 KAQIETEMQS

-610 KVELSDSI
+610 RVELSDSM
-618 EQFNIKLYHTAGNEI
+618 ENFNIRLYHSAGNEI

-707 YIKLEPFIS
+707 YVKLEPFIS

-721 HRNVEAQN
+721 HRNVEEQN
-729 TTVEDG
+729 TTVEEG
-735 YFGLTLNQ
+735 YFGISLNQ